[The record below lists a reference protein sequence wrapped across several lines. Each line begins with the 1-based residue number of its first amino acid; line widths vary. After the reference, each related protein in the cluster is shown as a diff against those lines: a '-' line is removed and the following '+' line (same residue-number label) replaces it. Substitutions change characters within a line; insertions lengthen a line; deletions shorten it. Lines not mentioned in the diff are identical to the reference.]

1 MIVSGW
7 ARISNVEFA
16 QMGQEGWSDFFDPR
30 YALAFLDIGDMEE
43 NKPSYVRR
51 CSFHDNYNSAFGAFG
66 SNALPFQDNVVYRTV
81 GNSKKRQLTF
91 FLFMF
96 NFTLSVTSQTSLNY
110 AYTCQCLLC
119 CSSQAYA
126 SGTAIT

>member
-1 MIVSGW
+1 MLVHVYVPLIVSGW

-81 GNSKKRQLTF
+81 GNSKKRRLIF
-91 FLFMF
+91 FCLP
-96 NFTLSVTSQTSLNY
+96 LILNY
-110 AYTCQCLLC
+110 
-119 CSSQAYA
+119 
-126 SGTAIT
+126 